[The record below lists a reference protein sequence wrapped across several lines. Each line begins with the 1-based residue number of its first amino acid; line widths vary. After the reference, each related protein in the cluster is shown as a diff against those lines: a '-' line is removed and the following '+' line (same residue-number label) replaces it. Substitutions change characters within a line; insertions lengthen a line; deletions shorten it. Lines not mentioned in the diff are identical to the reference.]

1 MRVLLTATVS
11 RLRAENFST
20 PDTSAY
26 RDTEIARLHGM
37 IRFFPGMEVN
47 LNDIK
52 NQQKARNAPSS
63 TGFGFLELVLYDIKE
78 RSGEN
83 ISSL

>member
-1 MRVLLTATVS
+1 MTATVS

-37 IRFFPGMEVN
+37 IRFFPGMKVT
-47 LNDIK
+47 LNDIGK
-52 NQQKARNAPSS
+52 EPAKGQKCP
-63 TGFGFLELVLYDIKE
+63 
-78 RSGEN
+78 
-83 ISSL
+83 